1 MQSPHDRDRETADLI
16 KRFQSAAARRHKRR
30 LILTCVAAVAVV
42 GAVTAALVFALSSP
56 DSTDAV
62 NTSSSE
68 DGILVSAPAT
78 TSTTSTTLTS
88 HTIAITTITQ
98 STVQSTVQSSTTS
111 TAASSGY
118 LVVLDPGHQAKADPG
133 QEPIGP
139 GSEVTKDRVSSGTR
153 SINTGSP
160 ESELVLKVALK
171 LRDALQ
177 ADGIQVVMT
186 RTTQD
191 VWISNAERAQIANAA
206 GADLFVRIHADGA
219 TDTSIHGILMLYPAT
234 ISGWTDDIASESKR
248 AAQLALDYLVAATGA
263 KNRGMVARKDIT
275 GFNWSDVPV
284 ILPEIGLMT
293 NKTEDALLATDEYQ
307 DKIVQGLA
315 DAIMEY
321 LGVR

>member
-16 KRFQSAAARRHKRR
+16 KRFQSAAARRRR
-30 LILTCVAAVAVV
+30 RRFVLTGIAAAVVV
-42 GAVTAALVFALSSP
+42 GAVTVAIVFALSSP
-56 DSTDAV
+56 GSADAT

-68 DGILVSAPAT
+68 DGVLVSPPAT

-88 HTIAITTITQ
+88 HTIAMTTITQ
-98 STVQSTVQSSTTS
+98 PTVQPTLQSSTPS
-111 TAASSGY
+111 TADYSGY
-118 LVVLDPGHQAKADPG
+118 LVVLDPGHQAKADSG

-139 GSEVTKDRVSSGTR
+139 GSTVTKDKVSSGTR
-153 SINTGSP
+153 SVNTGSP

-171 LRDALQ
+171 LRDVLQ
-177 ADGIQVVMT
+177 ANGIQVVMT
-186 RTTQD
+186 RTAQD

-219 TDTSIHGILMLYPAT
+219 TDSSIHGILMLYPAT
-234 ISGWTDDIASESKR
+234 IGGWTDDIASESKR
-248 AAQLALDYLVAATGA
+248 AAQLALDRLVAATGA
-263 KNRGMVARKDIT
+263 TNRGMVARGDIT

-293 NKTEDALLATDEYQ
+293 NKTEDALLATDPYQ
-307 DKIVQGLA
+307 DRIVQGLA